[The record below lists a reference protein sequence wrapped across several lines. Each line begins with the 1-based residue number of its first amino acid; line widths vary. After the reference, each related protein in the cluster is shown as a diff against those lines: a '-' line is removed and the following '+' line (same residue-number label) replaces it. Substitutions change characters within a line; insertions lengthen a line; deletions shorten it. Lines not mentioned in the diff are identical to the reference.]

1 MQKQAY
7 LAFNPARRQLL
18 TSAAMLPLAMSATTI
33 LAAGDNAVPAH
44 QHTAQTADL
53 ALISSALDCVKTG
66 ELCADH
72 CIEQLKTGDT
82 ALAECLDRVNELVTA
97 CQALARLGS
106 QQSRH
111 VVAFAAVTA
120 QVCRDCEK
128 ECLRH
133 AEHHQQCA
141 DCAKSCA
148 ECIRECD
155 KLVA

>member
-1 MQKQAY
+1 MPKQANET
-7 LAFNPARRQLL
+7 FNSTRRMLL
-18 TSAAMLPLAMSATTI
+18 TSAALLPLAMSAQSV
-33 LAAGDNAVPAH
+33 LAAGAEQSVDH
-44 QHTAQTADL
+44 QHAPQSANL
-53 ALISSALDCVKTG
+53 ALISAALDCVKTG

-72 CIEQLKTGDT
+72 CIQLLKTGDT
-82 ALAECLDRVNELVTA
+82 SLAECLDRVNELVTA
-97 CQALARLGS
+97 CQALARLSS

-148 ECIRECD
+148 ECIQECD
-155 KLVA
+155 KLTA